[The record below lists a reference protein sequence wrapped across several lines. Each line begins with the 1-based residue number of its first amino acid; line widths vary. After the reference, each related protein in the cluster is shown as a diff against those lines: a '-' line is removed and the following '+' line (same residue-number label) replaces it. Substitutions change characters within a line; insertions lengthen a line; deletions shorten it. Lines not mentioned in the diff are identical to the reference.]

1 MISWPPSS
9 QLADKELQLEKLTNT
24 FQNEEAKKKEEE
36 KKEAEEKEKQNSEE
50 PLDKSVLDDFTEKLF
65 PGIENSM
72 LNVRTLFLGMSAH
85 LEVLCTVSFIIRVR
99 EKRTS

>member
-1 MISWPPSS
+1 M
-9 QLADKELQLEKLTNT
+9 EKLANT

-65 PGIENSM
+65 PGIENQN
-72 LNVRTLFLGMSAH
+72 LTLFWRISTH
-85 LEVLCTVSFIIRVR
+85 LHVFMNSQPG
-99 EKRTS
+99 RTWRCGHLKNN